1 MQKITTITSGEE
13 TDLDGDDDVIWTE
26 EMFRHAAVY
35 RDGKLIR
42 PATGKLGPNG
52 IIPIEPG
59 DRGAGRPRS
68 PNPKQQVTL
77 RLDPDVLDA
86 FRATGKGWQS
96 RINAALREKLG
107 I

>member
-1 MQKITTITSGEE
+1 
-13 TDLDGDDDVIWTE
+13 
-26 EMFRHAAVY
+26 MFRAAAIY
-35 RDGKLIR
+35 RGETLLR
-42 PATGKLGPNG
+42 PATGKLGPEG
-52 IIPIEPG
+52 IIPAEPG

-68 PNPKQQVTL
+68 PNPKKQVTL

-86 FRATGKGWQS
+86 FRSTGKGWQS